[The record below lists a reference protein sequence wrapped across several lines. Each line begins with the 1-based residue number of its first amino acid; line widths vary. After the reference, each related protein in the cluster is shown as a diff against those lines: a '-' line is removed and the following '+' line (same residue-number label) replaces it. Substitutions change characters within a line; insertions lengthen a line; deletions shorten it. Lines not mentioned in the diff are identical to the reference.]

1 MTLSNLIRR
10 HSAPRL
16 GMISGVFCFALLI
29 FISGCKEQTPSS
41 STANKEKSQGTAGN
55 SSASSQGD
63 HECENY
69 IDNAMSMLEPER
81 LEISSFVGRAVGLLN
96 QWASQCGNLD
106 ADASSLTDSQ
116 KPFFKKYLGEA
127 QLAKMD
133 LTRFTESDAKFI
145 RDSQL
150 FNGMINAAIEG
161 KSNDV
166 ERVTAAFYYCMS
178 NIALNTNQQ
187 NVLPLTPY
195 EICILGAGSAEQR
208 AWIYI
213 DMLRQLRLDAVLLK
227 PAKEAPY
234 KLLVGVLLNEDIYLF
249 DPVLGLPIPA
259 KDQPVDAVL
268 IPNPATLAEV
278 LKSPAILKDFYGEE
292 AANRFSTEELK
303 APQVLI
309 TGRSCEW
316 STRMRHLEDS
326 LSRKQTFVLYR
337 NLEEFKGD
345 PGFISHL
352 QTIGKG
358 ILKDAEIKVSEYPD
372 KEIDASEAVTGD
384 LKKRITSLKSAFHA
398 PVPYDVKLRKETPEG
413 FIVPWG
419 APTKKLLKTRTAQL
433 LGDQTEAISSY
444 VTTRLEAGFPSD
456 LIVPQETR
464 LMHLMAA
471 HEATYFLGVGQYL
484 QGDYASASQ
493 AFNDYLRLYN
503 GANQERTIAA
513 VYLMAFSDAKSGKF
527 SSAIVAVGETKPPAA
542 LKPAF
547 PYLEQRWRTIRDN
560 ASKK

>member
-1 MTLSNLIRR
+1 MTFSNLLRY

-16 GMISGVFCFALLI
+16 GLISGICCFALLI
-29 FISGCKEQTPSS
+29 SISGCKEQKPPSPAAKNANSQESADKSS
-41 STANKEKSQGTAGN
+41 S
-55 SSASSQGD
+55 SSQAD
-63 HECENY
+63 PDCNNY

-96 QWASQCGNLD
+96 QWASKCGNFD
-106 ADASSLTDSQ
+106 VDKPALTDSQ

-133 LTRFTESDAKFI
+133 LNRFTKSDAKFI

-178 NIALNTNQQ
+178 NVALTANEQ
-187 NVLPLTPY
+187 NVLPLSPY
-195 EICILGAGSAEQR
+195 AICILGAGSAEQR

-227 PAKEAPY
+227 PAKESPY
-234 KLLVGVLLNEDIYLF
+234 KLLVGVLVNQDIYLF

-259 KDQPVDAVL
+259 KDQPADAVL
-268 IPNPATLAEV
+268 IPNPATLADV
-278 LKSPAILKDFYGEE
+278 LKSPEILKDFYGEE
-292 AANRFSTEELK
+292 AANRFSAEELK

-309 TGRSCEW
+309 MGRSCEW
-316 STRMRHLEDS
+316 STRMRRLEDS

-337 NLEEFKGD
+337 NLEELKGD

-358 ILKDAEIKVSEYPD
+358 ILKDAEIKVSEYAD
-372 KEIDASEAVTGD
+372 KEIDASESVTGD
-384 LKKRITSLKSAFHA
+384 LAKRIDSIKLPFRA

-419 APTKKLLKTRTAQL
+419 SPTKKLLKTRTAQL
-433 LGDQTEAISSY
+433 LGDQKEAIESY

-471 HEATYFLGVGQYL
+471 HEATYYLGLGKYL
-484 QGDYASASQ
+484 QGEYASASQ
-493 AFNDYLRLYN
+493 SFNDYLRLYPGVN
-503 GANQERTIAA
+503 PERTVAA
-513 VYLMAFSDAKSGKF
+513 VYLRAISDAKSGKF
-527 SSAIVAVGETKPPAA
+527 SSAIVAAGESKPPAA